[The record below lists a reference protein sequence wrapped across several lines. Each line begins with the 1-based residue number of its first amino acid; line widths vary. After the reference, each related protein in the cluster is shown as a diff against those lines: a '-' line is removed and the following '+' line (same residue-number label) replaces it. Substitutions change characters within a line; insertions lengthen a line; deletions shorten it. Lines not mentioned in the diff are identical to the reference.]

1 MDARLLQII
10 LPLLIILPILYWR
23 MRKAMKP
30 QPLKPGRLLI
40 RPAFII
46 VVAIMLMAASPP
58 PPAYYIW
65 FAVAAGLGA
74 AIGWYWGKLNRLH
87 LHPEDGTV
95 MSTDSQAGVAVLV
108 ALVMFRYGIRAG
120 IGTGQG
126 ALHLDVAAFADIS
139 IIFSALLFSARGLE
153 IYLRARK
160 LLQPPVS

>member
-58 PPAYYIW
+58 PARRVPLGNLVIHRRVLLHHRLPGIALRPRPCRHPD
-65 FAVAAGLGA
+65 AALA
-74 AIGWYWGKLNRLH
+74 
-87 LHPEDGTV
+87 
-95 MSTDSQAGVAVLV
+95 
-108 ALVMFRYGIRAG
+108 
-120 IGTGQG
+120 
-126 ALHLDVAAFADIS
+126 
-139 IIFSALLFSARGLE
+139 SAR
-153 IYLRARK
+153 RASMFCGRTSASGMTS
-160 LLQPPVS
+160 PIVSFSILNSMFTDFMIL